1 MPWDDAPD
9 VGEGH
14 NSATGGV
21 AVERLQS
28 FLSRWERLEEEVKAL
43 RNDQKEIMG
52 EAKGEGFDP
61 KILRH
66 IIRIRATDPKELQ
79 EQENLIDTYRRA
91 LGC

>member
-9 VGEGH
+9 AGEGH
-14 NSATGGV
+14 NSSQGGI
-21 AVERLQS
+21 AVERLES
-28 FLSRWERLEEEVKAL
+28 IVSRYERLEEEVKAL
-43 RNDQKEIMG
+43 RGDQKDIMT
-52 EAKGEGFDP
+52 EAKSAGFEP

-79 EQENLIDTYRRA
+79 EIESLTDIYRRA